1 MPHGFPKTTDAPA
14 SRALMNY
21 KLLRG
26 ASILVPVLF
35 TVFALGSFLLYRKT
49 GAGEQFSKET
59 IPLLALLV
67 VATFLSVISLCF
79 FIVFDIIHVVKR
91 RSLTAAEKIG
101 WICAIAFPLLNVIT
115 IPIFG
120 FIFYN
125 EDRKSDHSQG

>member
-1 MPHGFPKTTDAPA
+1 
-14 SRALMNY
+14 MNY

-35 TVFALGSFLLYRKT
+35 TVFALGLFFLYRKT
-49 GAGEQFSKET
+49 GAGEQYSKET
-59 IPLLALLV
+59 IPLLALLI

-91 RSLTAAEKIG
+91 RSLTAGEKIG